1 METVLANYPGMSAA
15 GNAALGSSASGGTGS
30 GGGTAKGNGKD
41 TPEALYELV
50 FGAKSAARFQK
61 NGRLDHEAVYKLLL
75 DADMPPSEKVRFAN
89 MAGLAWW

>member
-15 GNAALGSSASGGTGS
+15 GNATIGGTAS
-30 GGGTAKGNGKD
+30 GGGTAKGSGKD